1 MNSEAKI
8 ILAFL
13 FNRSGKTKLS
23 EAELYL
29 PLSME
34 LGWFSTKEAQ
44 EFITYALKQ
53 KLLAREGK
61 LLSPTFPDDQVT
73 IPVGF
78 APSKKTFQEKEEHG
92 KSILESLITQIS
104 EKTKQDYEDIE
115 HTIYQEA
122 TEKNILPEVAA
133 LVIAWRQGIPIA
145 DWLDAIE
152 PTLFKENTG

>member
-1 MNSEAKI
+1 MDSEAKI

-13 FNRSGKTKLS
+13 FNRSGKNKLS

-44 EFITYALKQ
+44 EFIAHALKQ
-53 KLLAREGK
+53 KLLAKEGK
-61 LLSPTFPDDQVT
+61 LLSPTFPVDQVI

-78 APSKKTFQEKEEHG
+78 APSKKIFQEKEDQGASVIE
-92 KSILESLITQIS
+92 SIITQIS
-104 EKTKQDYEDIE
+104 EKTKQDYKDIE

-122 TEKNILPEVAA
+122 AEKNIFPEIAA
-133 LVIAWRQGIPIA
+133 LITAWRHGISIS
-145 DWLDAIE
+145 DWLDSIG
-152 PTLFKENTG
+152 PILFKENTG